1 MDKKTVIVLM
11 IGLIIGLSLSGI
23 GTYAATS
30 YAIGASKVEYTDNSN
45 LGVDN
50 VQAALDGTCT
60 KFTDQLKDIK
70 KSLYPVGSIY
80 MSTTDSTVESVVERF
95 GGTWEKY
102 AEGTMLI
109 SANSQYKV
117 NTKGGSSTVTLS
129 KANIPSLS
137 VTGTT
142 NSTGNGYTIGYT
154 STTRTTGTGNAAF
167 YRMLF
172 GAGGS
177 SQPNHTVG
185 YSGNYKDFTDANYP
199 MAHHTH
205 NYADYYANSISG
217 VQAHTHTFTG
227 NYTNSS
233 QTSVNIQNP
242 YTAVYM
248 YKRIS

>member
-1 MDKKTVIVLM
+1 MKKTIVT
-11 IGLIIGLSLSGI
+11 IIVTATITGI
-23 GTYAATS
+23 ISIYGAYAATT
-30 YAIGASKVEYTDNSN
+30 YALSVNKIEYTDNAS

-50 VQAALDGTCT
+50 VQAAIDGTCT
-60 KFTDQLKDIK
+60 KFFDQLKDIK
-70 KSLYPVGSIY
+70 RSLYSVGSIY
-80 MSTTDSTVESVVERF
+80 MSTTDSTVESVAERF

-102 AEGTMLI
+102 AEGTMLM

-117 NTKGGSSTVTLS
+117 NTRGGNSTVTLS
-129 KANIPSLS
+129 KANIPSIS

-227 NYTNSS
+227 NYTNNS

-248 YKRIS
+248 YKRTS

>member
-1 MDKKTVIVLM
+1 MKKNLKLTLFIGM
-11 IGLIIGLSLSGI
+11 ITCLISIGGS
-23 GTYAATS
+23 YAATS
-30 YAIGASKVEYTDNSN
+30 YAISASKVTYLDNSN

-50 VQAALDGTCT
+50 VQAAIDGTCV
-60 KFTDQLKDIK
+60 KFSDQLKDIR
-70 KSLYPVGSIY
+70 KSLYPIGGIY
-80 MSTTDSTVESVVERF
+80 MSTTDSTVESVEKKF

-137 VTGTT
+137 VSGTT
-142 NSTGNGYTIGYT
+142 NSTGSGYSIGYT
-154 STTRTTGTGNAAF
+154 YATRTTGTGNKMT
-167 YRMLF
+167 YRLLA
-172 GAGGS
+172 GAGSS
-177 SQPNHTVG
+177 SQGNHATG
-185 YSGNYKDFTDANYP
+185 YSGSYKDHTDTGYP
-199 MAHHTH
+199 MASHTH

-217 VQAHTHTFTG
+217 IQAHTHTFTG
-227 NYTNSS
+227 NYTNNS

-248 YKRIS
+248 YKRTA